1 MPLDQ
6 VRIDDKYALQEGR
19 VFITGIQALLRV
31 LLDQS
36 RRDAAAGLKT
46 AGFVSGYRG
55 SPLGG
60 LDQQAHAAQN
70 FLEAREIIF
79 REAINEDLGA
89 TAVWG
94 TQQVNLLP
102 GARYDGVFGMWYG
115 KAPGVDRTGD
125 AFRHANFAGTWPKG
139 GVLAVAGDDHACKS
153 STLPSQS
160 EYALM
165 DLEMP
170 ILAPADVQDVVDYGL
185 TGYALSRFSGLWVG
199 LIAVAD
205 NMDSGATIEV
215 GPHRGAVTLPEGLAM
230 PPGGLGIRLYDQPM
244 DKEMRLR
251 QFRLPAALAFARANR
266 LDRVT
271 LAAPQPRLGIAAH
284 GQAWTVLQEALS
296 ALGLTPAEAARLG
309 ISLYKVAMP
318 WPLET
323 EGMRNFATGLETL
336 LIVENKRPL
345 LEDQT
350 RAALF
355 DLPEQRRPRLLGKT
369 GLDGE
374 PLLSKLGALSVA
386 EVARAIAS
394 LLPPGEHMAR
404 VHAYL
409 GRVTAAAE
417 AASELST
424 LVSRKPFFC
433 SGCPHNQSTRLP
445 EGSYALAGIGCHYM
459 ASFADPHT
467 CLASHMGGEGMS
479 WAGVAPF
486 TDMPHIF
493 ANLGDG
499 TYNHSGLLAIRA
511 AVAMRLNITYK
522 LLYND
527 AVAMTGG
534 QHPENG
540 FSVPQITRQ
549 LADEGVARIIVV
561 ADDLSRYR
569 GVTGLAPGVTL
580 RPREDLPAVQEEL
593 RATKGVTAL
602 VYDQVCATEKRR
614 RRKRGKMPA
623 APRRVFIN
631 SLVCEGCGD
640 CSEASHCVSVAPLET
655 EFGRK
660 RQIDQSTCNQDYSCL
675 NGFCPSF
682 VTYEAMEAPKPKTLS
697 KAAPQAVPE
706 PEIAPLEAVRNII
719 FTGIGGTGVTTIAS
733 ILGMAAH
740 VDGLN
745 AGIVDMTG
753 LAQKNGAVFSHVRLG
768 PDRDQTVSG
777 RVPAASADLVLAC
790 DALVADSPDALTLYS
805 KSRTAVIA
813 NHDVAPT
820 ADFITDRDAKFDAQP
835 LEEHLAAACAS
846 VEICPAGSLAAKELG
861 DTVFANMV
869 MLGFAWQKGRIPVS
883 AAAIAHAIALNGVA
897 KEANLQAFALGR
909 LYAHDPSALKQDVP
923 RPVTPETEGLDE
935 LIARRE
941 AELTAYQNPAY
952 AKRYRDM
959 IDRVRAAEGR
969 LGAGEAL
976 TRAAAQQLFRLMAI
990 KDEYEVARLYT
1001 DGRFAAAVPETMRGK
1016 PAKVWLSP
1024 PLLAPKDARGKP
1036 RKIAYGGWM
1045 LNGIFPL
1052 LARLKPLR
1060 GTPLDIFGKT
1070 QERRRERDLLARYE
1084 SALTEIVNGLSLK
1097 RLPQA
1102 VAIAS
1107 APADVRGFGHVRE
1120 AAMARFAPRFT
1131 SLLEAWRRP
1140 ENEAPTGLAKAQSDP
1155 MMENAR

>member
-1 MPLDQ
+1 MPLDL
-6 VRIDDKYALQEGR
+6 VRIDDKYALEEGR
-19 VFITGIQALLRV
+19 VYITGIQALLRV

-36 RRDAAAGLKT
+36 RRDAAAGLNT

-60 LDQQAHAAQN
+60 LDQQAHAAEA
-70 FLEAREIIF
+70 FLKARNVLF

-94 TQQVNLLP
+94 TQQANLLP

-160 EYALM
+160 EYTFM

-170 ILAPADVQDVVDYGL
+170 ILSPADVQDVVDYGL
-185 TGYALSRFSGLWVG
+185 AGYALSRFSGLWVC
-199 LIAVAD
+199 LIAVSD
-205 NMDSGATIEV
+205 TMDSGATIEV
-215 GPHRGAVTLPEGLAM
+215 GPHRGAVILPEGLPM
-230 PPGGLGIRLYDQPM
+230 PSGGLGIRMVDQPL
-244 DKEMRLR
+244 DKERRLR

-266 LDRVT
+266 LDRVM

-296 ALGLTPAEAARLG
+296 ALGLSPAEAARLG

-318 WPLET
+318 WPLQA
-323 EGMRNFATGLETL
+323 EGMREFAAGLETL

-345 LEDQT
+345 VEDQT
-350 RAALF
+350 RTALF
-355 DLPEQRRPRLLGKT
+355 DLPEHRRPRVLGKT
-369 GLDGE
+369 GADGQ
-374 PLLSKLGALSVA
+374 PLLSRLGALSVA
-386 EVARAIAS
+386 EVARAIAA

-404 VHAYL
+404 VDAYL
-409 GRVTAAAE
+409 SRAAAATD
-417 AASELST
+417 AAVALST

-459 ASFADPHT
+459 ASFIDPHT
-467 CLASHMGGEGMS
+467 CLASHMGGEGIS

-499 TYNHSGLLAIRA
+499 TYNHSGVLAIRA

-534 QHPENG
+534 QQPENG

-549 LADEGVARIIVV
+549 LADEGVARVVVV

-580 RPREDLPAVQEEL
+580 RPREELTAVQEEL
-593 RATKGVTAL
+593 RAVKGVTAL

-614 RRKRGKMPA
+614 RRKRGKMSA

-631 SLVCEGCGD
+631 PLVCEGCGD
-640 CSEASHCVSVAPLET
+640 CSQASHCVSVAPLET

-682 VTYEAMEAPKPKTLS
+682 VTYEGADAPKP
-697 KAAPQAVPE
+697 ARPAGRAPQAVPA
-706 PEIAPLEAVRNII
+706 PEIAAPAAVRNIL

-753 LAQKNGAVFSHVRLG
+753 LAQKNGAVFSHVRLCADKTQ
-768 PDRDQTVSG
+768 PVSG
-777 RVPAASADLVLAC
+777 RVAAASADLVLAC
-790 DALVADSPDALTLYS
+790 DALAADSPDALTLYG
-805 KSRTAVIA
+805 KSRTMVIV

-820 ADFITDRDAKFDAQP
+820 IDFLVNRDAKFDAEP
-835 LEEHLAAACAS
+835 LEEHLAAACAG
-846 VEICPAGSLAAKELG
+846 VEICPAASLAARELG
-861 DTVFANMV
+861 DTVFANMI

-897 KEANLQAFALGR
+897 REANLQAFELGR
-909 LYAHDPSALKQDVP
+909 LYAHDPASLSVSGQDAA
-923 RPVTPETEGLDE
+923 RPVTPETEALPE
-935 LIARRE
+935 MIARRE
-941 AELTAYQNPAY
+941 AELTGYQNRAY
-952 AKRYRDM
+952 ARRYRDA
-959 IDRVRAAEGR
+959 IDRVRAAEAR
-969 LGAGEAL
+969 LDAGEAL

-990 KDEYEVARLYT
+990 KDEYEVARLYS
-1001 DGRFAAAVPETMRGK
+1001 DGRFAAAVPQTMRGK
-1016 PAKVWLSP
+1016 AAKVWLSP
-1024 PLLAPKDARGKP
+1024 PLLAPKDARGRP
-1036 RKIAYGGWM
+1036 RKIAFGGWM
-1045 LNGIFPL
+1045 LRGAFPL
-1052 LARLKPLR
+1052 LARLKLLR
-1060 GTPLDIFGKT
+1060 GTPADIFGRT
-1070 QERRRERDLLARYE
+1070 AERRRERELLARYE
-1084 SALTEIVNGLSLK
+1084 AALAEIVAGLSSE

-1107 APADVRGFGHVRE
+1107 APAEVRGFGHVRE
-1120 AAMARFAPRFT
+1120 AAMARFEPRFA

-1140 ENEAPTGLAKAQSDP
+1140 ENKTVAPAEELAV
-1155 MMENAR
+1155 